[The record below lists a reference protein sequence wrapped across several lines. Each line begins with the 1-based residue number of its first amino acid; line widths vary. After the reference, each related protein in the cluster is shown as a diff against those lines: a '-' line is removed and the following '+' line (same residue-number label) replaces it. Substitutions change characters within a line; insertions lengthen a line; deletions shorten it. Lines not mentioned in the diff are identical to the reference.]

1 MRFRSSILGL
11 AVLALTLSSCAAEE
25 VKLETQEQKTLYAL
39 GAASAMNL
47 RSLELAPAEAELMI
61 AGLRDV
67 LLGKTPKVDPQ
78 GQMTQIQAFVRSR
91 NERAVAKE
99 RDASKAFLEKA
110 AKEPGAA
117 VKESGL
123 IYVEKQKGSGAAPS
137 ANSSVKVHYRGTLH
151 DGTEFDS
158 SYARNEPATFPL
170 GGVIPCWTE
179 ALQLM
184 SAGGKAEIYCPSS
197 IAYGENGQGALIKP
211 GAALRFEVELLEV
224 Q

>member
-1 MRFRSSILGL
+1 MRIRSSILSL
-11 AVLALTLSSCAAEE
+11 VVLALPLPSCAAEE
-25 VKLETQEQKTLYAL
+25 VKLETQDQKTLYAL

-47 RSLELAPAEAELMI
+47 RSLELSPAEVELML

-67 LLGKTPKVDPQ
+67 LMGKSPKVEPQ
-78 GQMTQIQAFVRSR
+78 AQMTQIQAFIRTR

-99 RDASKAFLEKA
+99 RDASKGFLENA
-110 AKEPGAA
+110 AKLSGAV
-117 VKESGL
+117 VKDSGL
-123 IYVEKQKGSGAAPS
+123 IYLEKQKGSGATPS
-137 ANSSVKVHYRGTLH
+137 ATSTVKVHYRGTLH

-158 SYARNEPATFPL
+158 SYSRNEPATFPL
-170 GGVIPCWTE
+170 NGVIPCWTE

-184 SAGGKAEIYCPSS
+184 SAGGKAEIYCPSA

-211 GAALRFEVELLEV
+211 GAALRFEVELLEI